1 MARPAKTVA
10 GISVAVAAALSLTA
24 CGGGSG
30 AQQSAD
36 AKQTLTVWGMGE
48 EAKRL
53 ATVAK
58 DFEKDNPNITVKV
71 TPIGW
76 DVVGQKMTAAAA
88 AGKLPDM
95 AQMGSTMMGQYIA
108 LDVLEPVN
116 TKTFKKSDFFPAT
129 WNSNVV
135 DGTAYGVP
143 WYADV
148 RGLYYRTDLAEKA
161 GVDKAPVTWDDHHK
175 LAEAYQKNGAQYG
188 TALQPG
194 NTGAW
199 QSWLQFLYSEGGSL
213 TDADGKAALDSPEAV
228 KAFRTW
234 GSYFKDGLAKK
245 NFVPGADVAKT
256 FAKGEE
262 PTFMSGPWMVQNL
275 NEQQPQLKGK
285 WKTAPL
291 PAGPKGSVSWVGGAS
306 LVTFKDSEHKA
317 AAEKFTQYLTTPET
331 QAAWYGATKS
341 LPANKAAYDLPEIK
355 DSAEADS
362 LKVFRQALDTGK
374 EIPALEKW
382 NEIAAAIEGTLEKI
396 AQGGDPAAEAKKL
409 QATTEGL
416 ISQ

>member
-1 MARPAKTVA
+1 MARPAKTVI

-24 CGGGSG
+24 CGGGGG

-108 LDVLEPVN
+108 LDVLEPVD

-148 RGLYYRTDLAEKA
+148 RGLYYRTDLAKKA
-161 GVDKAPVTWDDHHK
+161 GDDKAPVTWEDHHK
-175 LAEAYQKNGAQYG
+175 LAEAYQKAGSQWG
-188 TALQPG
+188 TALQPS

-199 QSWLQFLYSEGGSL
+199 QSWVQFLYSEGGSIVGE
-213 TDADGKAALDSPEAV
+213 DGKSALGSPEAV
-228 KAFRTW
+228 KAFETW
-234 GSYFKDGLAKK
+234 GRYFEDGLAKK
-245 NFVPGADVAKT
+245 NFVPGSDVGKT
-256 FAKGEE
+256 FAKGDE
-262 PTFMSGPWMVQNL
+262 PMFMSGPWMVQNL
-275 NEQQPQLKGK
+275 SEQQPQLKGK
-285 WKTAPL
+285 WKTAQL

-317 AAEKFTQYLTTPET
+317 AAEKFTQFLTTPEA
-331 QAAWYGATKS
+331 QANWYGVTKS
-341 LPANKAAYDLPEIK
+341 LPANKAAYDQPQLK
-355 DSAEADS
+355 DSPEADS
-362 LKVFRQALDTGK
+362 LKVFRKALDTGR
-374 EIPALEKW
+374 EVPALEKW
-382 NEIAAAIEGTLEKI
+382 NEIAAAIEATLGKV
-396 AQGGDPAAEAKKL
+396 AQGGDPATEAKKL
-409 QATTEGL
+409 QTVTEGL
-416 ISQ
+416 IAQ

>member
-1 MARPAKTVA
+1 MARPTKPVA
-10 GISVAVAAALSLTA
+10 GISIAVVAALTLSA

-30 AQQSAD
+30 EQQAAD

-53 ATVAK
+53 SEVAQ

-71 TPIGW
+71 TPVGW

-95 AQMGSTMMGQYIA
+95 AQMGSTMMGQFIA
-108 LDVLEPVN
+108 LDTLEPVDE
-116 TKTFKKSDFFPAT
+116 KVFDKADFFPAT
-129 WNSNVV
+129 WDNNVV

-148 RGLYYRTDLAEKA
+148 RGLYYRTDLAEKG
-161 GVDKAPVTWDDHHK
+161 GVDKAPATWEDHHK
-175 LAEAYQKNGAQYG
+175 LAEAYRKAGSQWG

-199 QSWLQFLYSEGGSL
+199 QGWLQFLYSEGG
-213 TDADGKAALDSPEAV
+213 DIVGEDGRSALGSPEAV
-228 KAFRTW
+228 KALETW

-245 NFVPGADVAKT
+245 NFVPGSDVAKT
-256 FAKGEE
+256 FAKGDE

-317 AAEKFTQYLTTPET
+317 AAEKFTQYLTTPEM
-331 QAAWYGATKS
+331 QASWYEMAKS
-341 LPANKAAYDLPEIK
+341 LPANKAAYDQPQLK
-355 DSAEADS
+355 DGAEAES
-362 LKVFRQALDTGK
+362 LAVFRKALDTGK
-374 EIPALEKW
+374 EVPALEKW
-382 NEIAAAIEGTLEKI
+382 NEIAAAIEATLQKV

-409 QATTEGL
+409 QTTTEGL
-416 ISQ
+416 ISK

>member
-1 MARPAKTVA
+1 MARLAKPVVGIAVTV
-10 GISVAVAAALSLTA
+10 VTALGLTA
-24 CGGGSG
+24 CGGGSDE
-30 AQQSAD
+30 QKSAD

-53 ATVAK
+53 SEVAK

-71 TPIGW
+71 TPVGW
-76 DVVGQKMTAAAA
+76 DVVGQKMTSAAA
-88 AGKLPDM
+88 AGTLPDM
-95 AQMGSTMMGQYIA
+95 AQMGSTMMGQFIA
-108 LDVLEPVN
+108 LDSLEPVDE
-116 TKTFKKSDFFPAT
+116 KAFKKSDFFPAT
-129 WNSNVV
+129 WENNVA

-161 GVDKAPVTWDDHHK
+161 GIKKAPTTWGDHHK
-175 LAEAYQKNGAQYG
+175 LAEAYQKDGSEWG

-199 QSWLQFLYSEGGSL
+199 QSYLQFLYGEGG
-213 TDADGKAALDSPEAV
+213 DIVDKDGKSALGSPEAV
-228 KAFRTW
+228 QAFEKW

-245 NFVPGADVAKT
+245 NFVVGADVAKT
-256 FAKGEE
+256 FASGDE

-275 NEQQPQLKGK
+275 NDQQPQLKGK
-285 WKTAPL
+285 WKVAPL

-317 AAEKFTQYLTTPET
+317 AAKAFTKYLTTPEM
-331 QAAWYGATKS
+331 QGKWYEMAKS
-341 LPANKAAYDLPEIK
+341 IPANKAAFEQPQLK
-355 DSAEADS
+355 DSKEAES
-362 LKVFRQALDTGK
+362 LKVFEKTLDTAK
-374 EIPALEKW
+374 EVPPMEKW

-396 AQGGDPAAEAKKL
+396 AQGGGPAAEAKKL
-409 QATTEGL
+409 QTATEGL
-416 ISQ
+416 MNP